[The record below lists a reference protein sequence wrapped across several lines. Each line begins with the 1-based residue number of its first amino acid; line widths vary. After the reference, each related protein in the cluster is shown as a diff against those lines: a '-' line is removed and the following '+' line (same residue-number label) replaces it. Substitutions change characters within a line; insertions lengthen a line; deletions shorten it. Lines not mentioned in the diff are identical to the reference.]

1 MTQQAV
7 MTNYPAE
14 CNDCLTYPPAQTR
27 TEIVFVYHGAVPY
40 LIKALKFANNH
51 ASGRVL
57 GTLMAKYFSTLDK
70 KPDLLIPVPLHPNRY
85 QQRGYNQSI
94 ELARPVAQKLHIPLA
109 LDVCTRVRSTQAQSR
124 LSAKDRQR
132 NIKGAFYMRTAVQA
146 DHIAIIDDVITTG
159 STASEMAKVLSQQG
173 IRRVDVWACAKA
185 IKL

>member
-1 MTQQAV
+1 MTHQAV

-14 CNDCLTYPPAQTR
+14 CNDCLTHPPVQAR
-27 TEIVFVYHGAVPY
+27 TEVVFVYQGAMPY
-40 LIKALKFANNH
+40 LIKALKFANNL
-51 ASGRVL
+51 ASGKVL
-57 GTLMAKYFSTLDK
+57 GTLMAEHFATLEK

-94 ELARPVAQKLHIPLA
+94 ELARPVAQKLRIPLVVDA
-109 LDVCTRVRSTQAQSR
+109 CARVHSTQAQSR
-124 LSAKDRQR
+124 LNAKERQQ
-132 NIKGAFYMRTAVQA
+132 NIKGAFHMRTALQA

-159 STASEMAKVLSQQG
+159 STASEMAKVLNQQG